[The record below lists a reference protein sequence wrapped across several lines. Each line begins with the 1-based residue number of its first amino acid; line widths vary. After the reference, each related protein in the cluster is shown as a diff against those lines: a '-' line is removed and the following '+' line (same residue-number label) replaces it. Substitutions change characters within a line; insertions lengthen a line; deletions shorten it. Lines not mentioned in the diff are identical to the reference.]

1 MSDVCLYH
9 RIKLHV
15 VTDSMKDVSLEY
27 DDTIS
32 IKIEEVLSF
41 YNDLLH
47 CSSVH
52 IKNDYLTAMS
62 NGQLVCLKILDNK
75 VTWEELNKLNAMR
88 NYYSEL

>member
-27 DDTIS
+27 DDTVT

-41 YNDLLH
+41 YNDLLL